1 MAIRI
6 QQFILEPYHSNTY
19 LISVEQEQ
27 ACYLVDLGN
36 AKDAIASLQ
45 QDQYI
50 KAVFLTHAHYDHIAD
65 IHYVLEKF
73 PNCSIYCSPY
83 TQEALADS
91 KLNLSFYHQTPV
103 TFSGDNIVVISENV
117 SNPIFKDLAIQVM
130 ATSGHNAGCLTF
142 KLKNNFFTGDALIP
156 GRAIVTKLKSGN
168 KIEAKNS
175 IRKLKRIV
183 KPDDV
188 IYPGHGEAVL
198 VQNINWDFYEAETNL

>member
-1 MAIRI
+1 M
-6 QQFILEPYHSNTY
+6 ESYNSNTF
-19 LISVEQEQ
+19 LISSSNDNNNVS
-27 ACYLVDLGN
+27 CLIDVGN
-36 AKDAIASLQ
+36 SKDVLKSLDKGQ
-45 QDQYI
+45 KI
-50 KAVFLTHAHYDHIAD
+50 KFLFLTHAHYDHIAG
-65 IHYVLEKF
+65 ITEVINRF
-73 PNCSIYCSPY
+73 PDCIIYCHAY
-83 TQEALADS
+83 TKEALADS

-103 TFSGDNIVVISENV
+103 TFSGDNIVVISENASIPV
-117 SNPIFKDLAIQVM
+117 FNDLEIEVI
-130 ATSGHNAGCLTF
+130 ATPGHNAGCLTF

-198 VQNINWDFYEAETNL
+198 VQNINWDFYEAETSL

>member
-45 QDQYI
+45 QHQYI

-65 IHYVLEKF
+65 IHCVLEKF
-73 PNCSIYCSPY
+73 PNCSIYCSLY

-91 KLNLSFYHQTPV
+91 KLNLSFYHGTPV
-103 TFSGDNIVVISENV
+103 SYSGDNVVVLYENDTL
-117 SNPIFKDLAIQVM
+117 DLFQNQFLTVI
-130 ATSGHNAGCLTF
+130 ATPGHNEGCLSF
-142 KLKNNFFTGDALIP
+142 KFQHFCFTGDALIP
-156 GRAIVTKLKSGN
+156 QVKVVTKLKSGN
-168 KIEAKNS
+168 KVAAKLS
-175 IRKLKRIV
+175 IDKIRQRLV
-183 KPDDV
+183 DTDV
-188 IYPGHGEAVL
+188 VLAGHGAPFFKKDL
-198 VQNINWDFYEAETNL
+198 DWDCF